1 MCGFFGF
8 GFVNYRTAGYKSKFS
23 KTRIWSVGG
32 VLGRL
37 GEGALKVWVRGGD
50 VCGRITDSSGCTG
63 RMNMMTVGWEW
74 ISYSAVY

>member
-1 MCGFFGF
+1 M
-8 GFVNYRTAGYKSKFS
+8 
-23 KTRIWSVGG
+23 GG